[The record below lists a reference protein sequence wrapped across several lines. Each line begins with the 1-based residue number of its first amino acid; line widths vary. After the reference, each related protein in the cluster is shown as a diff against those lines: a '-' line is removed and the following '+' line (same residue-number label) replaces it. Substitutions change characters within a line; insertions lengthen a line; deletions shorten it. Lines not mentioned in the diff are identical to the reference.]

1 MRPSGACPPEQSRL
15 THFTTMFSYL
25 ANPQRFEKFAR
36 IAIPACGGLALV
48 LILAGLWFGLF
59 ASPVDRYQ
67 GDTIRIMYV
76 HVPAAWLGLA
86 LYFAM
91 GGASFI
97 FFIWRHNL
105 ADVAAE
111 SIAPIG
117 AVFAGL
123 CLITGSLWGKT
134 TWGTWWVWDARLT
147 SMLIQFL
154 LFLGYIA
161 LRAAIEDERL
171 AARSAAILAMVGLVN
186 LPIVRFSVEWWD
198 GILHQGATVFR
209 ADGPAIHGS
218 QLLPLALMAVGF
230 TFLAGWMVL
239 YRMRSAI
246 MARKAAN
253 IQRIREARA

>member
-1 MRPSGACPPEQSRL
+1 MI
-15 THFTTMFSYL
+15 SYL
-25 ANPQRFEKFAR
+25 ANPKRFEAFAR
-36 IAIPACGGLALV
+36 IAIPVSGILALV
-48 LILAGLWFGLF
+48 LIIAGLWFGLF
-59 ASPVDRYQ
+59 NSPPDRFQ
-67 GDTIRIMYV
+67 GDTVRIMYV
-76 HVPAAWLGLA
+76 HVPAAWLGLG

-91 GGASFI
+91 AIASFVY
-97 FFIWRHNL
+97 FIWRHNL
-105 ADVAAE
+105 ADVAAVAM
-111 SIAPIG
+111 APVG

-123 CLITGSLWGKT
+123 CLASGSIWGEP

-198 GILHQGATVFR
+198 GLLHQGATVFR

-218 QLLPLALMAVGF
+218 QLLPLMIMVFGF
-230 TFLAGWMVL
+230 TFLASWMVL

-246 MARKAAN
+246 MSRKARN
-253 IQRIREARA
+253 LQRIREAKA

>member
-1 MRPSGACPPEQSRL
+1 MI
-15 THFTTMFSYL
+15 SYL
-25 ANPQRFEKFAR
+25 ANPKRFEAFAR
-36 IAIPACGGLALV
+36 IAIPVCGGLALL
-48 LILAGLWFGLF
+48 LIAAGLWFGLLD
-59 ASPVDRYQ
+59 SPPDRYQ

-76 HVPAAWLGLA
+76 HVPAAWLGLG
-86 LYFAM
+86 LYLAM
-91 GGASFI
+91 AVASFVY
-97 FFIWRHNL
+97 FIWRHNL
-105 ADVAAE
+105 ADVAATAL
-111 SIAPIG
+111 APVG
-117 AVFAGL
+117 AVFAAI
-123 CLITGSLWGKT
+123 CLVTGAIWGKP
-134 TWGTWWVWDARLT
+134 TWTVWWVWDARLT

-198 GILHQGATVFR
+198 GLLHQGATVFR

-218 QLLPLALMAVGF
+218 QLLPLMIMVFGF

-246 MARKAAN
+246 MSRKAGN
-253 IQRIREARA
+253 LQRIREAKA